1 VAASRR
7 YGMFLHTDDGP
18 DLVGVAVFAIPAQP
32 RVLTNV
38 FPDLV
43 PSAHCESA
51 STYSYRCRR
60 LGRVRRTGG
69 PQVDPLVGSRSGVSP
84 RACGYQPDPLPM
96 ISDVSVTAEIARV
109 GVTDVLGYWTVLSG
123 PGLEVVE
130 DVDDYLRHL
139 RFGRAGQES
148 TTKTYA
154 GHLKRFHLWCV
165 EQDLLRSQAA
175 HHLARYVMRLRT
187 TPRAT
192 SGRGHGQLPADST
205 LGPALAAIHGFYL
218 HLADS
223 GAVGPDVTEALFTTI
238 PSRNTRHGRHD
249 GLVVLQ
255 PRIRVDTRPSHQS
268 GRAPAATHQEFV
280 ALLRTAVAARD
291 RCMIALL
298 GACALRVGQLVSLW
312 REDMHLLP
320 PGRTVAGCPY
330 TLGHH
335 LHLVKRDGH
344 PRGAANKNRGTVV
357 LPVPGPVAMLYADW
371 MRERLRIRHAADSPW
386 AFVSFPGPTGV
397 PGGEVI
403 GTRRVQGLIACLAER
418 AGLRHIHP
426 HMLRHCFGETAADVD
441 IARDVLQRLLGHSDV
456 NSQNSYR
463 HVSDGAVVRAA
474 QTVTDKLFG
483 PS

>member
-1 VAASRR
+1 
-7 YGMFLHTDDGP
+7 MP
-18 DLVGVAVFAIPAQP
+18 
-32 RVLTNV
+32 LT
-38 FPDLV
+38 
-43 PSAHCESA
+43 S
-51 STYSYRCRR
+51 
-60 LGRVRRTGG
+60 
-69 PQVDPLVGSRSGVSP
+69 
-84 RACGYQPDPLPM
+84 LPG
-96 ISDVSVTAEIARV
+96 THA
-109 GVTDVLGYWTVLSG
+109 
-123 PGLEVVE
+123 
-130 DVDDYLRHL
+130 
-139 RFGRAGQES
+139 
-148 TTKTYA
+148 
-154 GHLKRFHLWCV
+154 
-165 EQDLLRSQAA
+165 
-175 HHLARYVMRLRT
+175 MRLRT

-192 SGRGHGQLPADST
+192 SGRGHGQLPADAS

-238 PSRNTRHGRHD
+238 PSPNTRHGRRD
-249 GLVVLQ
+249 GQVVLQ

-268 GRAPAATHQEFV
+268 GRAQAATHQEFV
-280 ALLRTAVAARD
+280 ALLRTAVTARD

-298 GACALRVGQLVSLW
+298 GACALRVGQLVSLQ

-320 PGRTVAGCPY
+320 PGRTVPGCPY

-344 PRGAANKNRGTVV
+344 PRGAANKNRGTIV
-357 LPVPGPVAMLYADW
+357 LPVPGPVVMLYADW
-371 MRERLRIRHAADSPW
+371 MRERVRIPHAADSPW

-403 GTRRVQGLIACLAER
+403 GTRRVQGLIAGLAER

-441 IARDVLQRLLGHSDV
+441 VARDVLQRLLGHSDV

-474 QTVTDKLFG
+474 QAVTDKLFG
-483 PS
+483 TS